1 MCIRTL
7 DTSTHLEN
15 THVAVVQHVVN
26 FVRHTLNGR
35 DAHIFNSLA
44 TMQIPHAHDT
54 TPKSATRG
62 QPTRVLKGLLRDFL
76 SETGPCQGVCE
87 GEHGNGEEHAKP
99 KQQAGLPAR
108 QVQGVVSQK
117 DAHRTSSPKA
127 NLY

>member
-1 MCIRTL
+1 
-7 DTSTHLEN
+7 
-15 THVAVVQHVVN
+15 VVQHVVN

-35 DAHIFNSLA
+35 DAHIFNALA

-99 KQQAGLPAR
+99 KQQCRLACQAGAGCVEPEGRPPYKFAEGKSLLTR
-108 QVQGVVSQK
+108 F
-117 DAHRTSSPKA
+117 SSMPPRSTT
-127 NLY
+127 